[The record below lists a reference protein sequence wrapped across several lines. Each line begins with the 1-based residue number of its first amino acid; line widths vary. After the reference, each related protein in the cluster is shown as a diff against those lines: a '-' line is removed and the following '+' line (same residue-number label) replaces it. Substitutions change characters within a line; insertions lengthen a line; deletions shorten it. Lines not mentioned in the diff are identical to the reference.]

1 MSDDFRGRDPI
12 ILQPGDSS
20 VPFTFSFSP
29 ASCATANTGSI
40 PYGTLLSTVTQAVV
54 EAFDESG
61 STVTASLVE
70 GASNSTLVQTVTLNY
85 PATSGRYSLEM
96 IVTLDNGAV
105 MEFDFTRIYALDK
118 SAKR

>member
-1 MSDDFRGRDPI
+1 MDDFKGRDPI

-20 VPFTFSFSP
+20 VPFTFTFA
-29 ASCATANTGSI
+29 ASTSATANTGSI
-40 PYGTLLSTVTQAVV
+40 PFGTLLSTVTQGVV

-61 STVTASLVE
+61 STVTASIVE
-70 GASNSTLVQTVTLNY
+70 GASNSSLVQTVTLNY

-96 IVTLDNGAV
+96 LMTLDNGAV
-105 MEFDFTRIYALDK
+105 MEFDFTRVYAMDI